1 MSTTTSAFRSNITM
15 LKDRIAALCDQ
26 YQVEELSVFGSV
38 LRDDFG
44 PESDIDLLVVFDKD
58 DYGPWMGKLTGLESE
73 LSELLGRKVDLV
85 PKPMLKWVIRD
96 RVLAEA
102 QPIYIAKNREFP
114 RKLE

>member
-1 MSTTTSAFRSNITM
+1 MSTKATFLRSNVTLPRDEI
-15 LKDRIAALCDQ
+15 IALCEK

-38 LRDDFG
+38 LREEFG
-44 PESDIDLLVVFDKD
+44 PQSDVDFLVVFEKD
-58 DYGPWMGKLTGLESE
+58 DYGPWMGKLTALEDE

-102 QPIYIAKNREFP
+102 QPIYVAKDR
-114 RKLE
+114 